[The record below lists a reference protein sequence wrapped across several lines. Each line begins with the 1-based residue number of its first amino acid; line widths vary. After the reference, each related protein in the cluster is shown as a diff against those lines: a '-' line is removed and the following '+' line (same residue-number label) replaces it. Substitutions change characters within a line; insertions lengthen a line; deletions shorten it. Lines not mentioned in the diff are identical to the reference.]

1 MRTKFVKLQVII
13 IDEVSM
19 VGSNMF
25 NFIDQRLRQ
34 ICGVDKPFGGISL
47 LLVGDMFQLRPV
59 MDKWVFETTDN
70 PYSAL
75 APNLWIDFVTFF
87 ELTRIMRQKDDAPFA
102 HTLNRLREGHST
114 EEDVSYIKS
123 RLISKNNYPTDALHL
138 FSTNEKVDAHN
149 KHIFESLTG
158 KGSMAFAQDF
168 VIGNVSNEAKKSI
181 LAIAKDLPAQK
192 NTKFETNAAN
202 ENWWKIHAYSQCR
215 YCRWTYKRSS
225 VYNQGLQ

>member
-1 MRTKFVKLQVII
+1 MINQALLRYFDTVPGENVDDIKVLLTAPTGKAAYNIKGCTLHSAFGIPANHSLATYQHLDNSRLNSMRTKFVKLQVII

-75 APNLWIDFVTFF
+75 APNL
-87 ELTRIMRQKDDAPFA
+87 
-102 HTLNRLREGHST
+102 
-114 EEDVSYIKS
+114 
-123 RLISKNNYPTDALHL
+123 
-138 FSTNEKVDAHN
+138 
-149 KHIFESLTG
+149 
-158 KGSMAFAQDF
+158 
-168 VIGNVSNEAKKSI
+168 
-181 LAIAKDLPAQK
+181 
-192 NTKFETNAAN
+192 
-202 ENWWKIHAYSQCR
+202 
-215 YCRWTYKRSS
+215 
-225 VYNQGLQ
+225 